1 MLGKIRILPIV
12 ILAAMM
18 LLGIK
23 VVELRRGVTD
33 FGIATARAQS
43 NKSKDDT
50 AKTTETKNKETKANA
65 SKTKEST
72 AKETD
77 PKEANATETKTNE
90 AKANAKAAQSPA
102 PRDETDT
109 KADEKTV
116 QTGGKDTTEKVA
128 SRPKGET
135 KTKFTPAEI
144 EVLQRLSGR
153 REALEQRSRQMAMRE
168 KILQATEK
176 RIDNKIGELK
186 KLEGRIKGLLL
197 EHDKETEAQIK
208 SLVKVYENMKPKEA
222 ARIFEELEMDILL
235 DVTERMKEVK
245 MAKVLAAMDPKKAKS
260 LTVRLATHRRLPKT
274 GD

>member
-1 MLGKIRILPIV
+1 MLGKIRILPIL

-18 LLGIK
+18 LLGVK
-23 VVELRRGVTD
+23 VVELRRGVAD
-33 FGIATARAQS
+33 FGFSAAQAQS
-43 NKSKDDT
+43 DKSKADE
-50 AKTTETKNKETKANA
+50 AKGEQKGQVDKEKKAKSKMTKA
-65 SKTKEST
+65 E
-72 AKETD
+72 
-77 PKEANATETKTNE
+77 E
-90 AKANAKAAQSPA
+90 AKSPA
-102 PRDETDT
+102 PPDEADKKTAENAGATD
-109 KADEKTV
+109 KEAAAEKT
-116 QTGGKDTTEKVA
+116 A
-128 SRPKGET
+128 SRAKVKT

-153 REALEQRSRQMAMRE
+153 REALQQRSRQMAMRE

-197 EHDKETEAQIK
+197 EHDKEAEEQIK

-245 MAKVLAAMDPKKAKS
+245 MAKVLAAMDPRKAKT

-274 GD
+274 GG